1 MSKFQVD
8 ISLPDGSSVETKVVK
23 SADSISAIEEVLRE
37 FKAKVQASESQSWNL
52 KVKLLK

>member
-8 ISLPDGSSVETKVVK
+8 ITLPDGSSVETKVVE

-52 KVKLLK
+52 KVKQVK